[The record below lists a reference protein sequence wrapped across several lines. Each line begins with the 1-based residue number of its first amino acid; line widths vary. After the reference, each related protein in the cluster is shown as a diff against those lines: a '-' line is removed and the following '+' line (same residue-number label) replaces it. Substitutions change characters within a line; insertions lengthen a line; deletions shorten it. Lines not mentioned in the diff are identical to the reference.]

1 MNGMI
6 LLYNSVKQS
15 IMNDIILFLSVFVFG
30 YICFMI
36 VVVLMVKLF
45 FPFFTEEELKNRI
58 HLLRLKGKRA

>member
-1 MNGMI
+1 
-6 LLYNSVKQS
+6 
-15 IMNDIILFLSVFVFG
+15 MNDIILFLSVFVFG